1 MRPLSMRPLRAFAGS
16 ICFIATGLV
25 ALAGPWRMAFWL
37 SSAAAAVAL
46 VVTLLAYRNVRSS
59 GAVKP
64 GVEPQCDGLALM
76 FRRDLVGLFAS
87 AIGNGWQ
94 GYSLRAWWITYV
106 IRRAIL
112 TPRIASSED
121 VTFA

>member
-1 MRPLSMRPLRAFAGS
+1 MTRRTPVWTLIPGS
-16 ICFIATGLV
+16 RLDADYPENRGLI
-25 ALAGPWRMAFWL
+25 
-37 SSAAAAVAL
+37 
-46 VVTLLAYRNVRSS
+46 AYRNVRSS
-59 GAVKP
+59 GAVTHR
-64 GVEPQCDGLALM
+64 VEPQCDGLALM

-94 GYSLRAWWITYV
+94 GSSLRAWWITYV